1 MFQPTAQVY
10 RTITY
15 QERMS
20 YLVRTYHFNCLVM
33 VSVQILSTCSIRSRN
48 TLRAIMFSD
57 SLQPELERKLDF
69 WKDQA
74 WVANLRS

>member
-1 MFQPTAQVY
+1 MIVSQFLGAGEVGNLAMFQPTAQVY

-57 SLQPELERKLDF
+57 S
-69 WKDQA
+69 
-74 WVANLRS
+74 